1 IAAIMELMNSLHKL
15 DMQSAG
21 ARAVISEGLD
31 AVVRMLSPIT
41 PHITQVLW
49 EAFGHSG
56 YVVDATCPAVDKS
69 DLTRDSIEIVVQ
81 VNGKLRGIIEVAHD
95 ASKDSIEAAAKGAVA
110 KHLEGVTLRKLIVVP
125 GKLVSI
131 VAN

>member
-1 IAAIMELMNSLHKL
+1 
-15 DMQSAG
+15 
-21 ARAVISEGLD
+21 
-31 AVVRMLSPIT
+31 VVRMLSPIT

-56 YVVDATCPAVDKS
+56 YVVDATWPAVDKS
-69 DLTRDSIEIVVQ
+69 ALTRDSIEIVVQ
-81 VNGKLRGIIEVAHD
+81 VNGKLRGKIEVAPD
-95 ASKDSIEAAAKGAVA
+95 ASKDSIEAAAKEAVA

-131 VAN
+131 VAD